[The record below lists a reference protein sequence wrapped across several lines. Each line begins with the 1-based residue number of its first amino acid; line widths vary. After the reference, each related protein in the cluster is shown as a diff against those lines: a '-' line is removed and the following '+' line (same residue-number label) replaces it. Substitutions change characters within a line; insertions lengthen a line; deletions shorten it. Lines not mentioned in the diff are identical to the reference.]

1 MEFHIPSKLH
11 YYIHHVN
18 SITPSSINGRIRFN
32 IISHTLKIL
41 ENKITYMINF
51 SFKYLSFSYTSKHR
65 KSIMFVKFIEISI
78 NKCMLEKR
86 LVFRIRNYMF
96 VKNLEYL
103 LGWIHHFYF
112 LFKRNGQQRNPR
124 FYDTNYYF
132 TYSVSDIN
140 MTFEILLFYS
150 NKNTSGLDIPFRTK
164 NLASQILRIC
174 NITSDYP
181 WMTVVCQL
189 TVN

>member
-1 MEFHIPSKLH
+1 MFLIYFDIYFWKCIEK
-11 YYIHHVN
+11 
-18 SITPSSINGRIRFN
+18 N
-32 IISHTLKIL
+32 I
-41 ENKITYMINF
+41 Y
-51 SFKYLSFSYTSKHR
+51 
-65 KSIMFVKFIEISI
+65 
-78 NKCMLEKR
+78 KCMLEKR
-86 LVFRIRNYMF
+86 LVFKIRNYMF

-140 MTFEILLFYS
+140 MTFEILLFLFKHKHIRAWHS
-150 NKNTSGLDIPFRTK
+150 IQTK
-164 NLASQILRIC
+164 NLASKILRIC
-174 NITSDYP
+174 NITSNYP

>member
-1 MEFHIPSKLH
+1 MFLI
-11 YYIHHVN
+11 YFNV
-18 SITPSSINGRIRFN
+18 SI
-32 IISHTLKIL
+32 
-41 ENKITYMINF
+41 ENVYFWKCIE
-51 SFKYLSFSYTSKHR
+51 
-65 KSIMFVKFIEISI
+65 KSIY
-78 NKCMLEKR
+78 KCMLEKR
-86 LVFRIRNYMF
+86 LVFKIRNYIF

-150 NKNTSGLDIPFRTK
+150 NTNTSGLDIPFGQK
-164 NLASQILRIC
+164 ISLLKFYVFAISL
-174 NITSDYP
+174 
-181 WMTVVCQL
+181 L
-189 TVN
+189 TIPGWQ